1 MRFNQIISVTLVL
14 SSTVQAGFKDLV
26 DKLGDD
32 LQDSAVTSAE
42 HGKFD
47 QLKKL
52 LDVEDDLTFLKDP
65 PDEMSEDIIDLVNAR
80 GFKIERHEVTTQD
93 GYVLGLYRIPGTL
106 NGEKDYSN
114 NAPILFMHGLADSS
128 DSWVVNSADR
138 APALIAS
145 SNGYDVWLGNFR
157 GNKHSHENSKIDP
170 VR

>member
-1 MRFNQIISVTLVL
+1 MGILNSIRNMRVNQIISVTLVL

-32 LQDSAVTSAE
+32 LQDSAVASAE

-52 LDVEDDLTFLKDP
+52 LDVEDDLTFLKAP

-106 NGEKDYSN
+106 NGEKD
-114 NAPILFMHGLADSS
+114 
-128 DSWVVNSADR
+128 
-138 APALIAS
+138 
-145 SNGYDVWLGNFR
+145 
-157 GNKHSHENSKIDP
+157 
-170 VR
+170 